1 MAVLEKTVVYEEL
14 IFWLQPGHL
23 LDGEVPLTSLVLVL
37 FCLCVFTEA
46 MNKQVKA
53 GLGFFFFF
61 FLFSLFFQQSA
72 ETSWKTL
79 LSRKK

>member
-53 GLGFFFFF
+53 GLEFF
-61 FLFSLFFQQSA
+61 FLLSLFLIFP
-72 ETSWKTL
+72 TVC
-79 LSRKK
+79 